1 MQSDEDLRQTT
12 ERFKSLDNA
21 TIAQMMRNQGMNIT
35 EEQIEVLKNNVS
47 PDTIKMARENFSRS
61 KSQAFPSNPTPNMNS
76 PFQGNLQPQAQP
88 QAQPQ
93 SQPIQQP
100 QMPNFPSMPNL
111 QNMDFQSM
119 IKFLK
124 DNPEMMKMISPQLAN
139 MFGGK
144 NGNPDLVMQ
153 ALEKLLWIFS
163 IPSRI
168 KRFFTSFRGICIVI
182 LFIAGII
189 GFIYR
194 K

>member
-1 MQSDEDLRQTT
+1 
-12 ERFKSLDNA
+12 
-21 TIAQMMRNQGMNIT
+21 MMRNQGMNIT

-76 PFQGNLQPQAQP
+76 PFQGNLQTQAQP

-100 QMPNFPSMPNL
+100 QMPNFPSMSNL